1 MNERIRE
8 AARLF
13 GSMGGK
19 APKTLTDT
27 DRERRRKWAKGL
39 AVIRAAKA
47 AGKTQWRVIARDGS
61 EHTVWSMTGGTA
73 LEEARAKGIDAVG
86 VEKHTAKQKGNGQ

>member
-1 MNERIRE
+1 MNKRYKA

-19 APKTLTDT
+19 APKTLTPS

-39 AVIRAAKA
+39 AVIRANKR
-47 AGKTQWRVIARDGS
+47 AGKTQWRVISRDGS

-86 VEKHTAKQKGNGQ
+86 VEKHSPKTKGNGQ